1 MQWQDKAMDL
11 RAQEAVDAR
20 RFHLHYQPIVAVAG
34 GEVVGVEALLRLNS
48 DVGRVRSD
56 DFLPLLESALLWPE
70 VGAWVLSQASRQA
83 LPWVASE
90 VWLTLNV
97 STQQIAAGYADG
109 VLRTLE
115 ASGFPPEFLCLELT
129 STTGL
134 DPALAWTELRQL
146 KYQGVRLLIDDF
158 GTAGSSIADLAQYRL
173 DGVKIA
179 PAFVAGLGSEPE
191 AEAIISALIGLAHAL
206 DMTAIAEGVETAGQ
220 RDRLHALGCDLAQG
234 YHFLRP
240 GEASLIPGY
249 IAAADDQA
257 GLPSG
262 NGVAATP

>member
-1 MQWQDKAMDL
+1 MEWQDKAVD
-11 RAQEAVDAR
+11 RRVQEAVNAR
-20 RFHLHYQPIVAVAG
+20 RFHLHYQPIVSVAG

-56 DFLPLLESALLWPE
+56 HFLPLLESALLWPE
-70 VGAWVLSQASRQA
+70 VGAWVLSQACRQA

-97 STQQIAAGYADG
+97 SAQQVGDGYAAG

-115 ASGFPPEFLCLELT
+115 TAGFPPEFLCLELT
-129 STTGL
+129 STVGL
-134 DPALAWTELRQL
+134 DPALAWAELRQL
-146 KYQGVRLLIDDF
+146 KYRGVRLLIDDF

-191 AEAIISALIGLAHAL
+191 SEAIISALVGLAHAL
-206 DMTAIAEGVETAGQ
+206 DMTTIAEGVETADQ
-220 RDRLHALGCDLAQG
+220 RDRLQAIGCDLAQG
-234 YHFLRP
+234 YHFMRP
-240 GEASLIPGY
+240 GEPSLIPGY
-249 IAAADDQA
+249 IAAADDRA

-262 NGVAATP
+262 HGVAASG